1 MNIAAYTTYNN
12 EAGATFN
19 NYEVVNLEVEGADN
33 SGAVFNNAGT
43 YNDAGTGTTTRVAT
57 VLDSYNDETNYFF
70 YLSEFNNTGLVNIAS
85 GDIFK
90 NYGLYTDNAGV
101 NSTDSTYFTGT
112 TISAG
117 GTFYNYSSGP
127 NNITPATDTTAYS
140 VTPGNGGV
148 IVDTWNIFTN
158 NGTFIDDSCS
168 NSYNC
173 GIGLNTARNSDF
185 YNYGTVTVE
194 KDATSEIGG
203 YYYDNNGSAAD
214 NYIGTTI
221 ESGGTLTI
229 NAAPQNGG
237 TLFINDDIY
246 VYGTVNNLYTNNV
259 VISPTNGIIVGSG
272 GAWNG
277 YS

>member
-1 MNIAAYTTYNN
+1 MLGVSDQDQIHRI
-12 EAGATFN
+12 
-19 NYEVVNLEVEGADN
+19 
-33 SGAVFNNAGT
+33 S
-43 YNDAGTGTTTRVAT
+43 
-57 VLDSYNDETNYFF
+57 DSPDYDGETNYYF
-70 YLSEFNNTGLVNIAS
+70 YMGEFNNTGQVNIAS
-85 GDIFK
+85 GDVFK

-117 GTFYNYSSGP
+117 GTFHNYSSGP
-127 NNITPATDTTAYS
+127 NTIIIPTDEDIDTTPFS

-158 NGTFIDDSCS
+158 NGTFIDESCS

-173 GIGLNTARNSDF
+173 GIGLNTAQNSDF

-194 KDATSEIGG
+194 KDATSEICGW
-203 YYYDNNGSAAD
+203 YYDNNGNADD

-221 ESGGTLTI
+221 NSGGTLTI
-229 NAAPQNGG
+229 NGGNNGDGG

-246 VYGTVNNLYTNNV
+246 VYGTVNNLYKNNV